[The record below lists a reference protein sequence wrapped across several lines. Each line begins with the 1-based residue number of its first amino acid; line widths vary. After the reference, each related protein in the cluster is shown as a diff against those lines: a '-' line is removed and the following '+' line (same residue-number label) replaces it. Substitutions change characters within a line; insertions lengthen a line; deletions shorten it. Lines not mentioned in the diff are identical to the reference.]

1 MSTQPKA
8 FLSPEQYL
16 EIERRAEFKSE
27 YYAGEMFAMSGGT
40 GNHAWII
47 GNLVRE
53 IGTQLKGGPCRVCP
67 TELRVRV
74 SSTGLYTYPDVIV
87 VCGDPEYADARRDTL
102 LNPTL
107 LIEVLSDSTRDYD
120 RGRKFQHYRA
130 LPSVAEYLTV
140 EQTEPHV
147 EHYVRQPEN
156 RWLLTEFADP
166 GQTVQLA
173 SIGCALPLSE
183 IYDKI
188 DWTAASVGER
198 PSR

>member
-1 MSTQPKA
+1 MVTQPKT
-8 FLSPEQYL
+8 FLTPEEYL
-16 EIERRAEFKSE
+16 ELERKAEFKSE

-40 GNHAWII
+40 GDHALII

-53 IGTQLKGGPCRVCP
+53 IGTQLKGRPCRVSP

-74 SSTGLYTYPDVIV
+74 SPTGLYTYPDVIV
-87 VCGDPEYADARRDTL
+87 VCGPPEYADERRDTL
-102 LNPTL
+102 LNPKV

-120 RGRKFQHYRA
+120 RGRKFQHYRSLA
-130 LPSVAEYLTV
+130 SLAEYVTV

-156 RWLLTEFADP
+156 RWLLTEFAELS
-166 GQTVQLA
+166 Q
-173 SIGCALPLSE
+173 SIRLESIDCTLPLSE

-188 DWTAASVGER
+188 DWAAAS
-198 PSR
+198 